1 MIISP
6 CISICKTDPSTG
18 YCYGCGRSN
27 EEKRLWKLEETTDD
41 WKKENIIQ
49 IEKRLTGWQLESF
62 KESYSYKIKNGMS
75 LFKKNLIKDL
85 NMSKVKI
92 ISIIYVIGIIIG
104 ALFFDV
110 WGADTTPF
118 KTLSVFAWT
127 VIFII
132 ALFFVD
138 KNERK

>member
-1 MIISP
+1 
-6 CISICKTDPSTG
+6 
-18 YCYGCGRSN
+18 
-27 EEKRLWKLEETTDD
+27 
-41 WKKENIIQ
+41 
-49 IEKRLTGWQLESF
+49 
-62 KESYSYKIKNGMS
+62 
-75 LFKKNLIKDL
+75 
-85 NMSKVKI
+85 MSKVKI
-92 ISIIYVIGIIIG
+92 VSISYAIGIIIG

-110 WGADTTPF
+110 WGADTTLF